1 MVNLNF
7 SVNFRVNFCEVYNSF
22 NRLLY
27 FIYCVPIGF
36 FQMSTNIK
44 VCVRVRPEN
53 EKERAKS
60 QQPVVCVI
68 DESLLIFDPV
78 RDQAGE

>member
-1 MVNLNF
+1 MVADTSSLVV
-7 SVNFRVNFCEVYNSF
+7 SQLV
-22 NRLLY
+22 
-27 FIYCVPIGF
+27 